1 MIGVYAIRNTKNN
14 KMYIGESIDI
24 EQRWKTHQE
33 DLDNGSHHSY
43 KLQEDY
49 DKSKNKEFRFFI
61 LEEFIFPFNAKIDSA
76 KLQLI
81 LYCREYYYMKKYK
94 SKSKGY
100 NVEFTL
106 AEILDI
112 HSNNL
117 RYPKYQ
123 TEDCKKFILNNKDIL
138 TTDNFNLNI
147 LNELCAYSE
156 ENKLGDMVYI
166 NANSSPQTFNPC
178 LNAYTDKKGT
188 IIPKSK
194 KQMYNNNT
202 KNNDTKDNVKT
213 KQKSTKIKEP
223 NKEPKPKRVPK
234 DNTLLPATKIYE
246 ILPDDYKSD
255 FSLRTLMSIDV
266 LQGYIKY
273 NEDNTKRKYSLSEKG
288 IKSDYYING
297 DPYTNGYDKDTILLT
312 PLGIERYKEM
322 ATHIYTYVS
331 SDMLVKNDF
340 GKFYIPLNIIKS
352 KNNI

>member
-24 EQRWKTHQE
+24 EQRWKAHQE

-61 LEEFIFPFNAKIDSA
+61 LEEFIFPFNAKIDST

-147 LNELCAYSE
+147 LNELCVYSE

-194 KQMYNNNT
+194 KH
-202 KNNDTKDNVKT
+202 KNSYD
-213 KQKSTKIKEP
+213 STKSDNKSDKDKKDSVLKE
-223 NKEPKPKRVPK
+223 KQTKKSKVPK
-234 DNTLLPATKIYE
+234 DESLTPFSKIYE
-246 ILPDDYKSD
+246 FLDDD
-255 FSLRTLMSIDV
+255 FKTKFSISVLYSIDV
-266 LQGYIKY
+266 WNGFIEYDK
-273 NEDNTKRKYSLSEKG
+273 NDNRQHYKLTDKG
-288 IKSDYYING
+288 NKSKFFVSGDPYING
-297 DPYTNGYDKDTILLT
+297 YNKGQILLT
-312 PLGIERYKEM
+312 SLGVGRYKTMAYQIYDFVKPEM
-322 ATHIYTYVS
+322 L
-331 SDMLVKNDF
+331 DKNEF
-340 GKFYIPLNIIKS
+340 GKFYIPPEKL
-352 KNNI
+352 